1 MRTFRGYASRA
12 SAGILADDP
21 QSPAWSRTDQPG
33 AQAPGARGGFLL
45 RGGCEETHA
54 AGAAGCPSALDDA
67 GSGEDLSPELPQGS
81 RRGLFTRLGEAL
93 LPRLSFR
100 ALALALLVNVLL
112 ALGFARL
119 VEEDLLRLPKPVFWI
134 SLASPAGKAAME
146 AQPAPG
152 GAGSASAG
160 SRDARSH
167 AIKAGSFARSAA
179 RRLAGRTSGDPRDT
193 QPHRP

>member
-33 AQAPGARGGFLL
+33 ARGGILL
-45 RGGCEETHA
+45 RGGCEETH
-54 AGAAGCPSALDDA
+54 AAGCPSALDDA

-112 ALGFARL
+112 ALGFAKL

-160 SRDARSH
+160 SRDVRSH
-167 AIKAGSFARSAA
+167 AIKAGAFARSAA